1 MVAGAIA
8 RAFGPVYFSVN
19 FGLMFTSGLIFYS
32 ILILV
37 SQVDVFYDT
46 IGDTGMFL
54 CAGALSAVAT
64 LLTMFVPSDIL
75 EERRKKKE
83 VLSSQRK

>member
-1 MVAGAIA
+1 MS
-8 RAFGPVYFSVN
+8 RAFGPVYFSIN

-37 SQVDVFYDT
+37 SQVDIFYDT

-54 CAGALSAVAT
+54 CAGALSAIAT
-64 LLTMFVPSDIL
+64 LLTIFVPSDIMYL
-75 EERRKKKE
+75 RREKEEA
-83 VLSSQRK
+83 SAQRK

>member
-1 MVAGAIA
+1 MAGAIA

-37 SQVDVFYDT
+37 SQVDIFYDT

-54 CAGALSAVAT
+54 CAGVLSAIAT
-64 LLTMFVPSDIL
+64 ILTIFVPSDIMYL
-75 EERRKKKE
+75 RKEKKE
-83 VLSSQRK
+83 VL

>member
-1 MVAGAIA
+1 
-8 RAFGPVYFSVN
+8 
-19 FGLMFTSGLIFYS
+19 MFTSGLIFYS

-54 CAGALSAVAT
+54 CAGALSAIAT
-64 LLTMFVPSDIL
+64 ILTIFVPSDIMYL
-75 EERRKKKE
+75 RRKKKE
-83 VLSSQRK
+83 VLENRK

>member
-1 MVAGAIA
+1 
-8 RAFGPVYFSVN
+8 
-19 FGLMFTSGLIFYS
+19 MFTSGLIFYT

-54 CAGALSAVAT
+54 CAGALSAIAT
-64 LLTMFVPSDIL
+64 ILTIFVPSDIMYL
-75 EERRKKKE
+75 RRKKKE
-83 VLSSQRK
+83 VLAQ

>member
-1 MVAGAIA
+1 MAGAIA

-19 FGLMFTSGLIFYS
+19 FGLMFTSGLIFYT

-37 SQVDVFYDT
+37 SQVDIFYDT

-54 CAGALSAVAT
+54 CAGALSAIAT
-64 LLTMFVPSDIL
+64 ILTIFVPSDIMYL
-75 EERRKKKE
+75 RREKKE
-83 VLSSQRK
+83 FSSQRM

>member
-1 MVAGAIA
+1 MAGAIA
-8 RAFGPVYFSVN
+8 RAFGPAYFSVN

-32 ILILV
+32 VLILV

>member
-1 MVAGAIA
+1 MAGGIA
-8 RAFGPVYFSVN
+8 RGFGPVYFSVN

-37 SQVDVFYDT
+37 SQVDIFYDT

-54 CAGALSAVAT
+54 CAGALSAIAT
-64 LLTMFVPSDIL
+64 ILTIFVPSDIMYL
-75 EERRKKKE
+75 RREKKE
-83 VLSSQRK
+83 VL